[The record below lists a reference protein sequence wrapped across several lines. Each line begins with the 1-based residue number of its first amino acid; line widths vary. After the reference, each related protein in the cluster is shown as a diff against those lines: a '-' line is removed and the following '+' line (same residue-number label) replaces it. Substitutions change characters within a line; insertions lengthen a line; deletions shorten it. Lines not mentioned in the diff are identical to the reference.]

1 MQQPSWAA
9 AAGNASSS
17 SSSSFQRVTIGSLVV
32 GDRVVS
38 GITAKGDPVCDTVYF
53 TGQHGAPENKE
64 ATAAIRV
71 VRLVV
76 AAAETKA
83 ETEIRVT
90 STHLIHIQRH
100 GTTSTVTADKVH
112 TGDEI
117 KFILPPSGGG
127 SPAWRQ
133 MQGTVKGRSLEE
145 TSVVYVKQK
154 RRERERERETW
165 KRKIERE
172 REREREGERE
182 SVNPRCVCVVIHANT
197 GTFVFP
203 LLPLFLFS
211 YFRYEVL
218 TTRGNIVVDG
228 LHVSSHS
235 DSVVLGV
242 LETVDW
248 WLGMHF
254 APRLTAR
261 LFSSPLVRAYERV
274 LGEWV
279 SVENN
284 AALAD
289 QSIVAAVAFSLLPMM
304 IEIGL
309 IAALCWG
316 AMRATKRV
324 MGGAK
329 HPSCQTRRY
338 SFFSALVVILIA
350 ACVIMPTADG
360 SPAVRPMPGLHR
372 LSFGYDVAGASTPPS
387 AVYLFDMNAS
397 TTRTPIT
404 PFHPEAVYDV
414 PASVMYAAGE
424 EQTMLNF
431 SQTSLTINEFYTQQ
445 MTTHSHHGW
454 FHSSSTTTY
463 DFAHHALIHNQSQS
477 IQARFVSL
485 YTLEVD
491 PLPPPRMNPAFVAAV
506 KTLPDGRGNGGEAVE
521 GAAYESFFGEFGTDV
536 LSSVSMGG
544 RLQYQVWYDS
554 CLEDTFGE
562 DWVTH
567 QKSSSF
573 FGFFSHTKGHHSDK
587 GSRNATW
594 DTSSEQDAAL
604 EGGDT
609 LKYEPYTYGDLD
621 AWVDTIYES
630 PVPLSFKS
638 RSIASAVADVDPS
651 PAKFEALEAA
661 RTTYLAAHFN
671 KTVNAVNSLMPKN
684 PVPPPSWCKPKK
696 PNGTANAVNAVKG
709 RAGVAQCGWQCTKDT
724 DCASP
729 HDMPCSTCGAGGHC
743 TSPPSP
749 AHSSLRPSPAG
760 PAAVAAVV
768 TLTSRPCGGTIIPGL
783 DEGVGLS
790 FNTLKGTPVSKFP
803 VFGYTCDEA
812 QIWREPINGTVYTVP
827 DQLSVHSDPSAH
839 FMMSSK
845 VSFTAPQPWHG
856 TLLILSRAT
865 TPLLCPTCVLDVLGL
880 SRIRS
885 LAPLSRPL
893 LRSTRSLIPPL
904 RSQVFVSIEAFQ
916 R

>member
-1 MQQPSWAA
+1 MQQPSRAA

-17 SSSSFQRVTIGSLVV
+17 SSSSSFHDSFRRVTIGSLVV

-53 TGQHGAPENKE
+53 TGQHGAPVNKE
-64 ATAAIRV
+64 ATAAAIRV

-100 GTTSTVTADKVH
+100 GATSTVAADKVH

-127 SPAWRQ
+127 SPAWQQ

-145 TSVVYVKQK
+145 TSVVY
-154 RRERERERETW
+154 
-165 KRKIERE
+165 
-172 REREREGERE
+172 
-182 SVNPRCVCVVIHANT
+182 
-197 GTFVFP
+197 
-203 LLPLFLFS
+203 
-211 YFRYEVL
+211 EVL
-218 TTRGNIVVDG
+218 TMRGDIVVDG
-228 LHVSSHS
+228 LHVSSHA
-235 DSVVLGV
+235 DSVVIGV
-242 LETVDW
+242 LETIDW

-261 LFSSPLVRAYERV
+261 LFSFPFVRAYERV
-274 LGEWV
+274 VGEWV

-289 QSIVAAVAFSLLPMM
+289 QSFVAAVAFSLLPLM

-324 MGGAK
+324 TGGAK
-329 HPSCQTRRY
+329 KRPSCQTRRY

-350 ACVIMPTADG
+350 ACVILPTADG

-387 AVYLFDMNAS
+387 AVYLFDVNAS
-397 TTRTPIT
+397 TSTRTPIT

-414 PASVMYAAGE
+414 PASVVYAAGE

-506 KTLPDGRGNGGEAVE
+506 KMLPDGRGNGDEAVA

-651 PAKFEALEAA
+651 TAKFEALEAA

-684 PVPPPSWCKPKK
+684 PAPPPSWCKPKK
-696 PNGTANAVNAVKG
+696 PNGTAFAVNAVNAVEG
-709 RAGVAQCGWQCTKDT
+709 RAGVAQCGWPCKKDA

-729 HDMPCSTCGAGGHC
+729 YNPPCPTCGAGGHC
-743 TSPPSP
+743 TSSPSP
-749 AHSSLRPSPAG
+749 APSSLRPSPAG
-760 PAAVAAVV
+760 PAAVVAVDA
-768 TLTSRPCGGTIIPGL
+768 LTSRPCGGTLIPGL

-845 VSFTAPQPWHG
+845 VSFTAHQHWHG
-856 TLLILSRAT
+856 TLIILISRAP
-865 TPLLCPTCVLDVLGL
+865 TPLLCPTCALDVLGP

-904 RSQVFVSIEAFQ
+904 HSRRSSYRSRLSRAPRLTGPASPSAFPASSGSATP
-916 R
+916 RRPTSPRASSKSTTARSTSRSASSRSSPCR